1 MRLSPE
7 NATALIIDLQERIV
21 PAMNERERLIRRSK
35 FLLSGL
41 SVFSLPIVLTRQYPK
56 GLGDVLPEISELAPE
71 AKIFDKTTFSCL
83 DDKATRD
90 YFSLDAR
97 PNVLLAGIETHICV
111 LQTALDLQA
120 LGKNVYLVADCL
132 SSRDAF
138 DAQIA
143 LERMARAGVVLATS
157 ESALFEMTRDSKS
170 AYFKSISK
178 LATSCK

>member
-1 MRLSPE
+1 MRFAPE
-7 NATALIIDLQERIV
+7 NTTALIIDLQERIV
-21 PAMNERERLIRRSK
+21 PAMNERERLIRRSR

-41 SVFSLPIVLTRQYPK
+41 GVLSIPIVLTRQYPK
-56 GLGDVLPEISELAPE
+56 GLGDVLPEILEVASN
-71 AKIFDKTTFSCL
+71 AKRFDKTTFSCL

-120 LGKNVYLVADCL
+120 LGKRVYLIADCL
-132 SSRDAF
+132 SSRDDF
-138 DAQIA
+138 DAKIA
-143 LERMARAGVVLATS
+143 LERMTREGAVLTTS
-157 ESALFEMTRDSKS
+157 ESALFEATRDSKS
-170 AYFKSISK
+170 PCFKAISK

>member
-7 NATALIIDLQERIV
+7 NTTALIIDLQERIV
-21 PAMNERERLIRRSK
+21 PAMNERERLIRRSR

-41 SVFSLPIVLTRQYPK
+41 GVFSLPIVLTRQYPK
-56 GLGDVLPEISELAPE
+56 GLGDVLPEILEVASNATF
-71 AKIFDKTTFSCL
+71 FDKTTFSCL

-90 YFSLDAR
+90 YFSLDSR

-111 LQTALDLQA
+111 LQTALDLSA

-143 LERMARAGVVLATS
+143 LDRTVRAGATLTTS
-157 ESALFEMTRDSKS
+157 ESALFELTRDSKS
-170 AYFKSISK
+170 PQFKTISK